1 MEATGRC
8 YFFFQADDGIRD
20 LAQRN
25 RSLRSHAILSCR
37 LSGEGLE
44 MKGTGQALS
53 HGAISILNAFPTG
66 KGGALGVDLWTRAKV
81 SLREGP
87 GQISGFVSSDPQE
100 SNRLAITVA
109 QKTMEH
115 YGYERKLQ
123 GEVITSS
130 NIPVAVGLKSSSAA
144 ANAVALATAS
154 AIDEKIDDDT
164 LVGIGIDAS
173 IESGVSLTGAYDDSF
188 ASYHGGGVLTDNDR
202 RKVEKILKIP
212 KDLKVLMLVPPRK
225 TRTGQL
231 DRTRFAPIR
240 RISEM
245 AYGEASNGHVWD
257 ALTLN
262 GLAVASILGED
273 PRPALSAIEAGALGA
288 GLSGKGP
295 AVAAIVEEK
304 SSKAVRHALEKF
316 EGRLIEANPN

>member
-1 MEATGRC
+1 V
-8 YFFFQADDGIRD
+8 
-20 LAQRN
+20 
-25 RSLRSHAILSCR
+25 
-37 LSGEGLE
+37 
-44 MKGTGQALS
+44 KGTGQALS

-87 GQISGFVSSDPQE
+87 GPISGFVSSDPEE
-100 SNRLAITVA
+100 SNRLAIAVV
-109 QKTMEH
+109 QKTLEH
-115 YGYERKLQ
+115 YGNDRKLQ

-154 AIDEKIDDDT
+154 AINEKLDDDM
-164 LVGIGIDAS
+164 LVGIGVDAS

-188 ASYHGGGVLTDNDR
+188 ASYHGGAVLTDNDH
-202 RKVEKILKIP
+202 RKVEKVLKIP
-212 KDLKVLMLVPPRK
+212 RDLKVLMLVPPRK
-225 TRTGQL
+225 IRTGQL
-231 DRTRFAPIR
+231 DRSKFAPIK
-240 RISEM
+240 RISEL
-245 AYGEASNGHVWD
+245 AYNEANNGHIWD

-295 AVAAIVEEK
+295 SVAAIVDEK
-304 SSKAVRHALEKF
+304 TLNPVRQAFAKFDGRVLEANLNFSKA
-316 EGRLIEANPN
+316 LIET

>member
-1 MEATGRC
+1 
-8 YFFFQADDGIRD
+8 
-20 LAQRN
+20 
-25 RSLRSHAILSCR
+25 
-37 LSGEGLE
+37 
-44 MKGTGQALS
+44 MKGIGKALS

-87 GQISGFVSSDPQE
+87 GPISGFVSSDPEE
-100 SNRLAITVA
+100 SNRLAITVV
-109 QKTMEH
+109 QKTLEH

-154 AIDEKIDDDT
+154 AVDEKVDDDT

-202 RKVEKILKIP
+202 RRVEKILKIP
-212 KDLKVLMLVPPRK
+212 MDLKVLILVPPRK

-231 DRTRFAPIR
+231 DRLKFAPIK
-240 RISEM
+240 RISEL
-245 AYGEASNGHVWD
+245 AYNEANNGHVWD

-262 GLAVASILGED
+262 GLALSSILGED

-295 AVAAIVEEK
+295 AVAAIIDEK
-304 SSKAVRHALEKF
+304 TLNPVRQAFAKFDGRVIEGNLNFSKA
-316 EGRLIEANPN
+316 LIET

>member
-1 MEATGRC
+1 
-8 YFFFQADDGIRD
+8 
-20 LAQRN
+20 
-25 RSLRSHAILSCR
+25 
-37 LSGEGLE
+37 LE

-66 KGGALGVDLWTRAKV
+66 KGGALGIDLWTRAKV

-87 GQISGFVSSDPQE
+87 GPISGFVSSDPEE
-100 SNRLAITVA
+100 SNRLAIAVV
-109 QKTMEH
+109 QKTLEH

-154 AIDEKIDDDT
+154 AIDEKLDDDT
-164 LVGIGIDAS
+164 LVGIGVDAS

-212 KDLKVLMLVPPRK
+212 RDLGVLILVPPRK
-225 TRTGQL
+225 TRTGLL
-231 DRTRFAPIR
+231 DQTRFAPIR
-240 RISEM
+240 RIAEL
-245 AYGEASNGHVWD
+245 AYGEASNGHIWD

-295 AVAAIVEEK
+295 SVAAIVDEHN
-304 SSKAVRHALEKF
+304 SKAVRKAFAKFDGRVLEANLNFSKA
-316 EGRLIEANPN
+316 LIET

>member
-1 MEATGRC
+1 
-8 YFFFQADDGIRD
+8 
-20 LAQRN
+20 
-25 RSLRSHAILSCR
+25 
-37 LSGEGLE
+37 

-87 GQISGFVSSDPQE
+87 GPISGFVSSDPEE
-100 SNRLAITVA
+100 SNRLAITVV
-109 QKTMEH
+109 QKTLEH

-188 ASYHGGGVLTDNDR
+188 ASYHGGAILTDNDH

-212 KDLKVLMLVPPRK
+212 KDLKVLILVPPRR

-231 DRTRFAPIR
+231 DRSKFTPIK
-240 RISEM
+240 RISEL
-245 AYGEASNGHVWD
+245 AYSEANNGHVWD

-295 AVAAIVEEK
+295 SVAAIVNENSLKPVRQSFAKFDGRVLEANLNF
-304 SSKAVRHALEKF
+304 SKALVET
-316 EGRLIEANPN
+316 

>member
-1 MEATGRC
+1 
-8 YFFFQADDGIRD
+8 
-20 LAQRN
+20 
-25 RSLRSHAILSCR
+25 
-37 LSGEGLE
+37 

-87 GQISGFVSSDPQE
+87 GPISGFVSSDPEE
-100 SNRLAITVA
+100 SNMFAIAVV
-109 QKTMEH
+109 QKTLEH

-144 ANAVALATAS
+144 ANAVTLATAS

-188 ASYHGGGVLTDNDR
+188 ASYHGGAVLTDNDH

-295 AVAAIVEEK
+295 SVAAIVDEK
-304 SSKAVRHALEKF
+304 TLKPVRQAFAKFDGRVLEANLNFSKALVET
-316 EGRLIEANPN
+316 

>member
-1 MEATGRC
+1 
-8 YFFFQADDGIRD
+8 
-20 LAQRN
+20 
-25 RSLRSHAILSCR
+25 
-37 LSGEGLE
+37 

-53 HGAISILNAFPTG
+53 HGAVSILNAFPTG

-81 SLREGP
+81 SLREGQ
-87 GQISGFVSSDPQE
+87 GRISGFVSSDPEE
-100 SNRLAITVA
+100 SNRLAITVV
-109 QKTMEH
+109 QKTLEH

-154 AIDEKIDDDT
+154 AVGEELDDDT
-164 LVGIGIDAS
+164 LVGIGVDAS

-202 RKVEKILKIP
+202 RKVEKILEIP
-212 KDLKVLMLVPPRK
+212 RDLKVLMLVPPRK
-225 TRTGQL
+225 IRTGQL
-231 DRTRFAPIR
+231 DRSKFAPIK
-240 RISEM
+240 RISEL
-245 AYGEASNGHVWD
+245 AHNEANNGHVWD

-262 GLAVASILGED
+262 GLAVASVLGED

-295 AVAAIVEEK
+295 AVAAIVDK
-304 SSKAVRHALEKF
+304 NSLNRVRQVLAKF
-316 EGRLIEANPN
+316 DGRIIEANLNFSKALIET

>member
-1 MEATGRC
+1 
-8 YFFFQADDGIRD
+8 
-20 LAQRN
+20 
-25 RSLRSHAILSCR
+25 
-37 LSGEGLE
+37 
-44 MKGTGQALS
+44 MKGSGQALS

-100 SNRLAITVA
+100 SNRLAITVV
-109 QKTMEH
+109 QKTLEH

-130 NIPVAVGLKSSSAA
+130 NIPVAVGLKSSSAV

-173 IESGVSLTGAYDDSF
+173 IESRVSLTGAYDDSF

-212 KDLKVLMLVPPRK
+212 EDLKVLILVPPRK

-295 AVAAIVEEK
+295 SVAAIVDEK
-304 SSKAVRHALEKF
+304 TLKPVRQAFAKFDGRVLEANLNFSKA
-316 EGRLIEANPN
+316 LIET

>member
-1 MEATGRC
+1 
-8 YFFFQADDGIRD
+8 
-20 LAQRN
+20 
-25 RSLRSHAILSCR
+25 
-37 LSGEGLE
+37 

-87 GQISGFVSSDPQE
+87 GPISGFVSSDPEE
-100 SNRLAITVA
+100 SNRLAITVV
-109 QKTMEH
+109 QKTLEH
-115 YGYERKLQ
+115 YGYERKLR

-154 AIDEKIDDDT
+154 AVDEKIDDDT
-164 LVGIGIDAS
+164 LIGIGIDAS

-188 ASYHGGGVLTDNDR
+188 SSYHGGGVLTDNDR

-212 KDLKVLMLVPPRK
+212 EDLSVLILVPPRK

-240 RISEM
+240 RISEL
-245 AYGEASNGHVWD
+245 AYGEASNGHIWD

-262 GLAVASILGED
+262 GLALSSVLGED
-273 PRPALSAIEAGALGA
+273 PRPALSAIDAGALGA

-295 AVAAIVEEK
+295 SVAAIVDKKNFKPVRQAFAKFDGRVLEANLNF
-304 SSKAVRHALEKF
+304 SKA
-316 EGRLIEANPN
+316 LIET

>member
-1 MEATGRC
+1 
-8 YFFFQADDGIRD
+8 
-20 LAQRN
+20 
-25 RSLRSHAILSCR
+25 
-37 LSGEGLE
+37 

-87 GQISGFVSSDPQE
+87 GPISGFVSSDPEE
-100 SNRLAITVA
+100 SDRLAITVV
-109 QKTMEH
+109 QKTLRH

-144 ANAVALATAS
+144 ANAVALATTS
-154 AIDEKIDDDT
+154 AIDEKRDDDT
-164 LVGIGIDAS
+164 LVGIGVDAS

-202 RKVEKILKIP
+202 RKVEQILKIP
-212 KDLKVLMLVPPRK
+212 PDLRVLILVPPRK

-231 DRTRFAPIR
+231 DRLKFAPVK
-240 RISEM
+240 RISEL
-245 AYGEASNGHVWD
+245 AYNEANNGHIWD

-295 AVAAIVEEK
+295 SVAAVVDEK
-304 SSKAVRHALEKF
+304 TLKPVRQAFAKF
-316 EGRLIEANPN
+316 DGRIIEANLNFSKALIET

>member
-1 MEATGRC
+1 
-8 YFFFQADDGIRD
+8 
-20 LAQRN
+20 
-25 RSLRSHAILSCR
+25 
-37 LSGEGLE
+37 

-188 ASYHGGGVLTDNDR
+188 ASYHGGAVLTDNDH
-202 RKVEKILKIP
+202 RKVEKVLKIP
-212 KDLKVLMLVPPRK
+212 RDLKISRSSCLFHREKLELDSWIGPDLLLSDGSRK
-225 TRTGQL
+225 WPT
-231 DRTRFAPIR
+231 A
-240 RISEM
+240 
-245 AYGEASNGHVWD
+245 
-257 ALTLN
+257 
-262 GLAVASILGED
+262 
-273 PRPALSAIEAGALGA
+273 RPATATSGTRLRSTDSRSHPSSEKTLAQHSQRSKQARLEQDCPARAL
-288 GLSGKGP
+288 LW
-295 AVAAIVEEK
+295 
-304 SSKAVRHALEKF
+304 
-316 EGRLIEANPN
+316 RL

>member
-1 MEATGRC
+1 
-8 YFFFQADDGIRD
+8 
-20 LAQRN
+20 
-25 RSLRSHAILSCR
+25 
-37 LSGEGLE
+37 

-81 SLREGP
+81 SLRQGP
-87 GQISGFVSSDPQE
+87 GPISGFVSSDPEE
-100 SNRLAITVA
+100 SNRLALTVV
-109 QKTMEH
+109 QKTLEH

-123 GEVITSS
+123 GQVITSS

-154 AIDEKIDDDT
+154 AINEKLDDDT
-164 LVGIGIDAS
+164 LIGIGIDAS

-188 ASYHGGGVLTDNDR
+188 ASYHGGAVLTDNDH

-225 TRTGQL
+225 TPTGQL
-231 DRTRFAPIR
+231 DRSKFAPIK
-240 RISEM
+240 RISEL
-245 AYGEASNGHVWD
+245 AYSEANNGHVWD

-262 GLAVASILGED
+262 GLALSSILGED

-295 AVAAIVEEK
+295 SVAAIVNE
-304 SSKAVRHALEKF
+304 SSLKPVRQALAKF
-316 EGRLIEANPN
+316 DGRVIEANLNFSKALIET

>member
-1 MEATGRC
+1 
-8 YFFFQADDGIRD
+8 
-20 LAQRN
+20 
-25 RSLRSHAILSCR
+25 
-37 LSGEGLE
+37 

-87 GQISGFVSSDPQE
+87 GPISGFVSSDSKE
-100 SNRLAITVA
+100 STRLAVTVV
-109 QKTMEH
+109 QKTLEH

-154 AIDEKIDDDT
+154 AVDEKLDDDT

-212 KDLKVLMLVPPRK
+212 RDLKVLILVPPRK
-225 TRTGQL
+225 IRTGQL
-231 DRTRFAPIR
+231 DRLKFAPIKQ
-240 RISEM
+240 ISEL
-245 AYGEASNGHVWD
+245 AYNEANNGHVWD

-262 GLAVASILGED
+262 GLAISSILGED

-295 AVAAIVEEK
+295 SIAAIVDEK
-304 SSKAVRHALEKF
+304 NLKPVRQALAKF
-316 EGRLIEANPN
+316 DGRIIEANPNFSKALIET

>member
-1 MEATGRC
+1 
-8 YFFFQADDGIRD
+8 
-20 LAQRN
+20 
-25 RSLRSHAILSCR
+25 
-37 LSGEGLE
+37 

-53 HGAISILNAFPTG
+53 HGAISILNAFPAG
-66 KGGALGVDLWTRAKV
+66 KGGALGIDLWTRAKV

-87 GQISGFVSSDPQE
+87 GPISGFVSSDPEE
-100 SNRLAITVA
+100 SNRLAITVV
-109 QKTMEH
+109 QKTLEH

-130 NIPVAVGLKSSSAA
+130 NIPVSVGLKSSSAA

-154 AIDEKIDDDT
+154 AIDEKLDDDT
-164 LVGIGIDAS
+164 LVGIGVDAS

-188 ASYHGGGVLTDNDR
+188 ASYYGGAVLTDNDR
-202 RKVEKILKIP
+202 RRVERILRIP
-212 KDLKVLMLVPPRK
+212 RDLSVLILVPPRK

-231 DRTRFAPIR
+231 DRLKFAPVK
-240 RISEM
+240 RISEL
-245 AYGEASNGHVWD
+245 AYNEANNGHLWD

-273 PRPALSAIEAGALGA
+273 PRPALFAIEAGALGA

-295 AVAAIVEEK
+295 SVAAIVDEK
-304 SSKAVRHALEKF
+304 CLKWVRQAFAKF
-316 EGRLIEANPN
+316 DGPIIEANPNFSKALVET